1 MDYIK
6 SLKRKAVLC
15 SLMPALETQYQR
27 GSRMCPAHQSFTFYP
42 QSRKPV
48 FRQMAD
54 ISNLSP
60 ITLTEQPVLPGYGES
75 KAQGPEDSPFVSQEL
90 QFFMLCLQEHSKLQ
104 VKVLRLPEFSDS
116 SLLRG
121 WEEYHITEKSDVEE
135 QIATD
140 DQLTLQIYSPLPTKV
155 VLMLCCL
162 SSGSVTTFQK

>member
-90 QFFMLCLQEHSKLQ
+90 QFFMLCL
-104 VKVLRLPEFSDS
+104 
-116 SLLRG
+116 
-121 WEEYHITEKSDVEE
+121 
-135 QIATD
+135 
-140 DQLTLQIYSPLPTKV
+140 
-155 VLMLCCL
+155 
-162 SSGSVTTFQK
+162 